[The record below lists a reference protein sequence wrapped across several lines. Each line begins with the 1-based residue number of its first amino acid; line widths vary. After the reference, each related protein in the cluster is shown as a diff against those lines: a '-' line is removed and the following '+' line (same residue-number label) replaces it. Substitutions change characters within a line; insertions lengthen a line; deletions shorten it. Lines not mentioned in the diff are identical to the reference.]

1 MCFKLCIL
9 KSNQLESIMF
19 ADINLELFNFI
30 NHSIQN
36 PVFDCIMPVITHFGG
51 FEFLGVL
58 LLIVLVYAHM
68 KKKNT
73 LRNLIRNTLCETPEE
88 LAALDELIKAKQA
101 ELVALQKQKVAKQKA
116 DQPQPQQQVA
126 QAPAP
131 AAPAGGQ

>member
-1 MCFKLCIL
+1 
-9 KSNQLESIMF
+9 
-19 ADINLELFNFI
+19 
-30 NHSIQN
+30 
-36 PVFDCIMPVITHFGG
+36 
-51 FEFLGVL
+51 
-58 LLIVLVYAHM
+58 M

-116 DQPQPQQQVA
+116 DQPQPQQQAA

-131 AAPAGGQ
+131 AAPAAPAGGQ

>member
-1 MCFKLCIL
+1 
-9 KSNQLESIMF
+9 
-19 ADINLELFNFI
+19 
-30 NHSIQN
+30 
-36 PVFDCIMPVITHFGG
+36 
-51 FEFLGVL
+51 
-58 LLIVLVYAHM
+58 M

-126 QAPAP
+126 PAPAP

>member
-1 MCFKLCIL
+1 
-9 KSNQLESIMF
+9 
-19 ADINLELFNFI
+19 
-30 NHSIQN
+30 
-36 PVFDCIMPVITHFGG
+36 
-51 FEFLGVL
+51 
-58 LLIVLVYAHM
+58 M

-126 QAPAP
+126 QAPVP

>member
-1 MCFKLCIL
+1 
-9 KSNQLESIMF
+9 
-19 ADINLELFNFI
+19 
-30 NHSIQN
+30 
-36 PVFDCIMPVITHFGG
+36 
-51 FEFLGVL
+51 
-58 LLIVLVYAHM
+58 M

-116 DQPQPQQQVA
+116 DQPQPQQQAA

>member
-1 MCFKLCIL
+1 
-9 KSNQLESIMF
+9 
-19 ADINLELFNFI
+19 
-30 NHSIQN
+30 
-36 PVFDCIMPVITHFGG
+36 
-51 FEFLGVL
+51 
-58 LLIVLVYAHM
+58 M

-131 AAPAGGQ
+131 AAPAAPAGGQ

>member
-1 MCFKLCIL
+1 
-9 KSNQLESIMF
+9 
-19 ADINLELFNFI
+19 
-30 NHSIQN
+30 
-36 PVFDCIMPVITHFGG
+36 
-51 FEFLGVL
+51 
-58 LLIVLVYAHM
+58 M

-116 DQPQPQQQVA
+116 DQPQPQPQQQVA
-126 QAPAP
+126 QAP

>member
-1 MCFKLCIL
+1 
-9 KSNQLESIMF
+9 
-19 ADINLELFNFI
+19 
-30 NHSIQN
+30 
-36 PVFDCIMPVITHFGG
+36 
-51 FEFLGVL
+51 
-58 LLIVLVYAHM
+58 M

-88 LAALDELIKAKQA
+88 LAALDELIKVKQA

-116 DQPQPQQQVA
+116 DQPQPQPQQQAA

>member
-1 MCFKLCIL
+1 
-9 KSNQLESIMF
+9 
-19 ADINLELFNFI
+19 
-30 NHSIQN
+30 
-36 PVFDCIMPVITHFGG
+36 
-51 FEFLGVL
+51 
-58 LLIVLVYAHM
+58 M

-73 LRNLIRNTLCETPEE
+73 LRNLIRNTLWETPEE

>member
-1 MCFKLCIL
+1 
-9 KSNQLESIMF
+9 
-19 ADINLELFNFI
+19 
-30 NHSIQN
+30 
-36 PVFDCIMPVITHFGG
+36 
-51 FEFLGVL
+51 
-58 LLIVLVYAHM
+58 M

-116 DQPQPQQQVA
+116 DQPQPQPQQQVA

>member
-1 MCFKLCIL
+1 
-9 KSNQLESIMF
+9 
-19 ADINLELFNFI
+19 
-30 NHSIQN
+30 
-36 PVFDCIMPVITHFGG
+36 
-51 FEFLGVL
+51 
-58 LLIVLVYAHM
+58 M

-116 DQPQPQQQVA
+116 DQPQPQQQVTQA
-126 QAPAP
+126 PAPAP

>member
-1 MCFKLCIL
+1 
-9 KSNQLESIMF
+9 
-19 ADINLELFNFI
+19 
-30 NHSIQN
+30 
-36 PVFDCIMPVITHFGG
+36 
-51 FEFLGVL
+51 
-58 LLIVLVYAHM
+58 M